1 MSETTGRGVSR
12 LLNRLFPEK
21 RIFLKSED
29 TTRVVRLGPCQ
40 QILAWTVGLFAV
52 LWMVTATSMVMIG
65 VMTGSNLRELAVN
78 DRELYETRLNALAD
92 DRSRRMSEA
101 ADARALYARA
111 LEKVSAQQDAMLDTH
126 MALEESRRGT
136 EALRRLLVETIAD
149 RDRLARQIAVVKG
162 DAPESDTMAL
172 ARSEAMLDYLTA
184 ALADTASDRDRLNA
198 TSSDA
203 AAQIAQLRHDAK
215 LAEEHA
221 DRIFSQL
228 EEAVSV
234 SMEPLERMF
243 TQVGLP
249 PDQIL
254 RQMRNRNTGQGGP
267 LEPIAISSSGGQSYD
282 PMAARAN
289 EILSHMEQIALFSSA
304 AQSLP
309 FAKPVTA
316 GVRQTSGFGYRRD
329 PIRGGTRLHSG
340 MDWAGAYGTPIY
352 ATGDGVVIHA
362 GWQSGYGR
370 LVKIQHEFGVHTR
383 YAHLASMTVKVGQRV
398 SRGDQIG
405 AMGNSGRSTGTH
417 LHYEVRVG
425 EQAVNP
431 QSYLR
436 AARNVF

>member
-1 MSETTGRGVSR
+1 MSETTGRGVGS

-29 TTRVVRLGPCQ
+29 TTRVVRLGPGQ
-40 QILAWTVGLFAV
+40 QIIAWTGGLALV
-52 LWMVTATSMVMIG
+52 VWMVTATSMVMIG
-65 VMTGSNLRELAVN
+65 LMTGSNLRDLAVN
-78 DRELYETRLNALAD
+78 DRALYETRLNALAEE
-92 DRSRRMSEA
+92 RARRVAEA

-126 MALEESRRGT
+126 MALEEAHRGT
-136 EALRRLLVETIAD
+136 EALRRLLVETLAD
-149 RDRLARQIAVVKG
+149 RDRLARQIAVVKN
-162 DAPESDTMAL
+162 DTPETETLAL
-172 ARSEAMLDYLTA
+172 ARTEAMLGYLTT
-184 ALADTASDRDRLNA
+184 ALAETATDRDRLDGA
-198 TSSDA
+198 SSDA
-203 AAQIAQLRHDAK
+203 TTEIARLRHEAK
-215 LAEEHA
+215 LAEEQA

-228 EEAVSV
+228 EDAVTV

-243 TQVGLP
+243 TQVGMP

-267 LEPIAISSSGGQSYD
+267 LEPIAISSSGGEAYD

-289 EILSHMEQIALFSSA
+289 EILSHMEQIALFSAA
-304 AQSLP
+304 AQTLP
-309 FAKPVTA
+309 FAKPVKA

-340 MDWAGAYGTPIY
+340 MDWAGSYGTPIY
-352 ATGDGVVIHA
+352 ATGDGVIVHA

-383 YAHLASMTVKVGQRV
+383 YAHLSSMSVKVGQRV

-425 EQAVNP
+425 EQPVNP
-431 QSYLR
+431 QSYLK